1 MSAQT
6 AVFGDEIFTA
16 TDLNRRAGHV
26 LDEATNRP
34 VTITRNDEAFALL
47 NRKDASRMVEAAS
60 NARRMVDLV
69 TAISTYSLAGA
80 QIPVGQAFEW
90 LNAFDRD
97 EIRTLLAEVH
107 GSFRRAA
114 DAEISWDDFEA
125 VLHEWHESAIAIRSD
140 ALAAAFSGPSEEV
153 LLTQPTLTAAGC
165 PPSVDA

>member
-1 MSAQT
+1 MSAPT

-34 VTITRNDEAFALL
+34 VTITRNDESFALL

-60 NARRMVDLV
+60 NAKRMVDLV
-69 TAISTYSLAGA
+69 MAISTYRLAHA
-80 QIPVGQAFEW
+80 QIPIGHAFEW
-90 LNAFDRD
+90 LNAFDID
-97 EIRTLLAEVH
+97 EIRTLLAEAH
-107 GSFRRAA
+107 ASFRRAA

-140 ALAAAFSGPSEEV
+140 ALAAAFSAPSEEV
-153 LLTQPTLTAAGC
+153 RLTQPSLTSAGC
-165 PPSVDA
+165 STDV